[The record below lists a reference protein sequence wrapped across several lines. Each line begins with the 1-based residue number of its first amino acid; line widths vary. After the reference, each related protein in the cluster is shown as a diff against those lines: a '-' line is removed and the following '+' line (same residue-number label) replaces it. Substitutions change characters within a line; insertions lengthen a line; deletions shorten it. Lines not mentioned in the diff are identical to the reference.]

1 MLPDPPKLG
10 RFRRYNFSSPRAYT
24 FKISLYAPVK
34 RPLFSIACEQA
45 LHLGDI
51 VKSTRA
57 SGKRGETR
65 QLRSSKWR
73 ACWQVMLSSINNDA
87 AIWCLGTSQILVIA
101 LLASFFLHIFFDRWS
116 LQWFFQSF
124 APWSSLWALLTPP
137 KITTPVITSATMT
150 TENVSTTVTL
160 VETTAF
166 LASGNVEIFI
176 MHVPGNATLT

>member
-1 MLPDPPKLG
+1 MPDPKFRNFVSSMLPDPPKLG

-73 ACWQVMLSSINNDA
+73 ACWQVMLSSISNDA
-87 AIWCLGTSQILVIA
+87 AIWCLCTSQILVIA
-101 LLASFFLHIFFDRWS
+101 LLASFFYIFFSIDEVCS
-116 LQWFFQSF
+116 DFFN
-124 APWSSLWALLTPP
+124 PLLLDHRC
-137 KITTPVITSATMT
+137 
-150 TENVSTTVTL
+150 EL
-160 VETTAF
+160 C
-166 LASGNVEIFI
+166 
-176 MHVPGNATLT
+176 